1 MSGLQIA
8 AVVVG
13 AWLGLDALLV
23 AWWMWLHRGHQERDR

>member
-13 AWLGLDALLV
+13 AWLGLDALLI
-23 AWWMWLHRGHQERDR
+23 AGWMWLQRGVGQ